1 MPIHATV
8 DQSPESDNRRDAPR
22 WRIRLELPGTAEDGG
37 ASLVIHDI
45 STAGMLVET
54 KSTLEIGQSVML
66 SLPDADQVVARVV
79 WQNDILFGCRFETA
93 LPQGVVSAIRLR
105 NPGREDD
112 TQPASERPEGPAEE
126 GLGARLLRLRHEK
139 GLSRTA
145 LSEQTGFSKPTI
157 WGWETGRTTP
167 RRENL
172 RILSAVFGL
181 TEQQLLYGKGRPAVQ
196 ETDRSGREAYARS
209 LKDIIDQSKTRI
221 AEAAG
226 VDRLKVRISIEF

>member
-1 MPIHATV
+1 M
-8 DQSPESDNRRDAPR
+8 
-22 WRIRLELPGTAEDGG
+22 
-37 ASLVIHDI
+37 
-45 STAGMLVET
+45 
-54 KSTLEIGQSVML
+54 
-66 SLPDADQVVARVV
+66 
-79 WQNDILFGCRFETA
+79 
-93 LPQGVVSAIRLR
+93 
-105 NPGREDD
+105 
-112 TQPASERPEGPAEE
+112 
-126 GLGARLLRLRHEK
+126 

-226 VDRLKVRISIEF
+226 VDRLKVHISIEF

>member
-1 MPIHATV
+1 MAIQAIV
-8 DQSPESDNRRDAPR
+8 DQPPESDNRRGAAR
-22 WRIRLELPGTAEDGG
+22 WRVRLELPGTSDDGS

-54 KSTLEIGQSVML
+54 RSTLEIGQSVML

-79 WQNDILFGCRFETA
+79 WQNDTLFGCRFETS

-105 NPGREDD
+105 NPSREDPL
-112 TQPASERPEGPAEE
+112 PAGEPPESPAGEE
-126 GLGARLLRLRHEK
+126 LGERLLRLRHEK

-145 LSEQTGFSKPTI
+145 LSERTGFSKPTI
-157 WGWETGRTTP
+157 WGWETGRTRP

-181 TEQQLLYGKGRPAVQ
+181 TEQQLVYGEGHRAVQ
-196 ETDRSGREAYARS
+196 KTNRSGAEAYARS
-209 LKDIIDQSKTRI
+209 LKDIIDQSRTRI

>member
-8 DQSPESDNRRDAPR
+8 DQSPESDNRRHAPR
-22 WRIRLELPGTAEDGG
+22 WRIRLELPGTPEDGA

-79 WQNDILFGCRFETA
+79 WQNDILFGCRFETT

-105 NPGREDD
+105 NPGRDD
-112 TQPASERPEGPAEE
+112 DMRPAAERPESPAEE
-126 GLGARLLRLRHEK
+126 DLGARLLRLRHEK

-145 LSEQTGFSKPTI
+145 LSERTGFSKPTI

-226 VDRLKVRISIEF
+226 VDRLKVHISIEF